1 MNMGEAV
8 IRITADVGQFSQTQQ
23 QIVEQSVSTGE
34 KAARGFADK
43 FGDYLNRA
51 KGQLSFKLQ
60 KAIDPDGIIRGLN
73 AALETFNAG
82 QGIMASI
89 EAAAQSVPLFGSAY
103 KLGKAIGTAISDAVT
118 GEAAIARQLI
128 ADTEEMVRYVE
139 RRNRDQAQLDR
150 ERLAITGGL
159 SSARAV
165 VAGLR
170 ADVAADEARR
180 EGNLRQAAFE
190 EFAKRQADIQRRL
203 DRALLDAKSDE
214 EKALITEAA
223 DLERRLNDR
232 NLEDRFQQ
240 IQQQERDLAKKRRDE
255 VDRMN
260 REAGDEA
267 VRMFRENEARQ
278 VSIAEKVLGIERE
291 GFRERLATAQETGVA
306 QTAAGAFVF
315 NAYTD
320 HEKKRNDEI
329 IAGGIQDLVNM
340 ARTNGGGF
348 N

>member
-1 MNMGEAV
+1 MNMGDAV
-8 IRITADVGQFSQTQQ
+8 IRITADLVSFQAAQQ
-23 QIVEQSVSTGE
+23 QIVSQSSNTAQQAASGFARRFGEYLERSREQISQSLE
-34 KAARGFADK
+34 KAIK
-43 FGDYLNRA
+43 
-51 KGQLSFKLQ
+51 
-60 KAIDPDGIIRGLN
+60 PDAIIRGLTN
-73 AALETFNAG
+73 ALESFNSG
-82 QGIMASI
+82 QSIAASI
-89 EAAAQSVPLFGSAY
+89 EAAAQSIPLFGSAY
-103 KLGKAIGTAISDAVT
+103 RLGKAIGTTIAEAIT
-118 GEAAIARQLI
+118 GEAALARELI
-128 ADTEEMVRYVE
+128 RSTDEMVEYVE
-139 RRNRDQAQLDR
+139 RRNREQSRIDA
-150 ERLAITGGL
+150 ERLSISGGI
-159 SSARAV
+159 SAARAT

-170 ADVAADEARR
+170 SDVAAEEARR

-214 EKALITEAA
+214 EKALIIEAA

-240 IQQQERDLAKKRRDE
+240 IQQQERDLAKKRSDE

-291 GFRERLATAQETGVA
+291 GLRERLAAAQETGVA

-320 HEKKRNDEI
+320 NEKKRNDEI